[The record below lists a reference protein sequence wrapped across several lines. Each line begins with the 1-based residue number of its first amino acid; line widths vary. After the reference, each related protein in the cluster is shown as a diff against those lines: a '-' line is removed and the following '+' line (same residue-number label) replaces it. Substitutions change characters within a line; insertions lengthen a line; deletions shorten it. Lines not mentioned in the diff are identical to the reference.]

1 MLDRDEQELGNP
13 RARLAGGVYL
23 LYFLTAIGATVFSSR
38 GLDTVGTFVNVVAY
52 AFYGL
57 LTVLFYVLFRPV
69 NRRLSLAAALVSFGG
84 CLVGVLELFPRVP
97 LHISPLIFFGPYCL
111 LIGYLT
117 LASTFLPRIL
127 GALMMLAGVA
137 WLAFLIPPVA
147 QHFTTVIEGLGV
159 GAEGLFMLW
168 LLAMGVNVSKW
179 RQQAS

>member
-1 MLDRDEQELGNP
+1 MLNEQVLGNP

-23 LYFLTAIGATVFSSR
+23 LYFLTAIGATVFSGR
-38 GLDTVGTFVNVVAY
+38 GPATLGNLVNVVAY

-57 LTVLFYVLFRPV
+57 LTVLFYFLFRPV

-84 CLVGVLELFPRVP
+84 CAVGVLELFPRLP
-97 LHISPLIFFGPYCL
+97 LHVSPLIFFGSYCV

-117 LASTFLPRIL
+117 LRSTFLPRIL
-127 GALMMLAGVA
+127 GALLMLAGAA

-147 QHFTTVIEGLGV
+147 QHFTAAIEGLGV

-168 LLAMGVNVSKW
+168 LLAMGVNVPKW
-179 RQQAS
+179 RKQAS